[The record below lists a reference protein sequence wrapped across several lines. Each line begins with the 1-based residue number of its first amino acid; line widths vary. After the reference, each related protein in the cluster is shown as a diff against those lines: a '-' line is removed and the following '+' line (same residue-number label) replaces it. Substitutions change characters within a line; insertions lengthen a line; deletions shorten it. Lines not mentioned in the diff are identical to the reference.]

1 MLYYQIALTN
11 VPFDNSYKNVIH
23 FEDRSEQETF
33 FNVSSLFSS
42 STPKVN
48 FNVGSL
54 YATNVSYDGVP
65 TDSINELLSKNY
77 CIIKDNSP
85 NKTLNY
91 YYYFVTE
98 ARQDCENRIL
108 LSLELDIF
116 QTYYIDIT
124 FGDCLINKAN
134 LNRFIE
140 KTGDS
145 TKVLFDG
152 TTTSKLF
159 EREDIQ
165 NVAKRMTKRT
175 AVSLYKD
182 NVVGNWFNDNI
193 QNWVYIYVAPY
204 TTAERTTGT
213 LGVNTLTK
221 SEAVS
226 NTLTF
231 ADITAGTGS
240 TSCSPIPIRISGE
253 AGRLPSGFSVFCYPI
268 YKRSYKI
275 LFKNSNIKGGLDG
288 TTQYDVVWGD
298 TSQSSATYDYQTVL
312 ERFQKSNNGASYI
325 QSVKVSTMPPFDPN
339 NLPTTLPISTS
350 DENLV
355 YNLSD
360 ANVVSTGSSHFLI
373 NPFIQSSG
381 SANGVGIYGLSYD
394 NGLNSRLYFGISEI
408 EFQTNEINQSVYT
421 VSKDY
426 EFLKSSIVGADKDVK
441 FNPKLLSTDYFE
453 LKISDAGED
462 GFVYDY
468 QKLHAK
474 SFYVKYSES
483 FTPDI
488 AKKYIRIDTQTNAG
502 LYQGDNDKNLV
513 GFVNSNDNSLVL
525 STTQYQ
531 QMLASNKNY
540 FLQNS
545 VNRSADVGKSVTG
558 ILGGIAGGFISGGI
572 GGAIVGGIGGA
583 IKTGINYEQSRIQEK
598 LTQDNMI
605 SAPASI
611 RGAQGNVIFD
621 NMFSKNGIIVEEWD
635 ILDNEKEM
643 INDYMCMFGYTYN
656 RIDNIKNVDNIRK
669 YYNYVRADVEVISGT
684 TTNVSEKVHQK
695 FKEQFAKGVRFWNVV
710 NGEVNFNYDK
720 ENYEK
725 WLEE

>member
-98 ARQDCENRIL
+98 ARQDCDNRIL

-124 FGDCLINKAN
+124 FGDCLINKAH

-140 KTGDS
+140 DTNDS

-159 EREDIQ
+159 EREDIKD
-165 NVAKRMTKRT
+165 VAKRLTNRERININNHNQNTLDKWLDEYVYAWVYLYLDPTQTYNCRRPDNTAYTTKFSQILHQSQSYDTSSATSISDLQCIPSNMACLCFPIFRKGTSLKVVPYT
-175 AVSLYKD
+175 ADYGDDGIYLSENGLEYYLSNNGEYSHVYATKVSY
-182 NVVGNWFNDNI
+182 VPPFNSDNI
-193 QNWVYIYVAPY
+193 NYDIS
-204 TTAERTTGT
+204 TTTIGGVVVESLRIKATSSGYKFNNVSAVGFYSGSSNPPHGM
-213 LGVNTLTK
+213 LHVNIQVNTLKTK
-221 SEAVS
+221 DIELSTEFEFNKSDIIGANK
-226 NTLTF
+226 NT
-231 ADITAGTGS
+231 
-240 TSCSPIPIRISGE
+240 
-253 AGRLPSGFSVFCYPI
+253 
-268 YKRSYKI
+268 
-275 LFKNSNIKGGLDG
+275 
-288 TTQYDVVWGD
+288 
-298 TSQSSATYDYQTVL
+298 
-312 ERFQKSNNGASYI
+312 
-325 QSVKVSTMPPFDPN
+325 
-339 NLPTTLPISTS
+339 
-350 DENLV
+350 
-355 YNLSD
+355 
-360 ANVVSTGSSHFLI
+360 
-373 NPFIQSSG
+373 
-381 SANGVGIYGLSYD
+381 
-394 NGLNSRLYFGISEI
+394 
-408 EFQTNEINQSVYT
+408 
-421 VSKDY
+421 
-426 EFLKSSIVGADKDVK
+426 K
-441 FNPKLLSTDYFE
+441 FNPKLLSSDYKEIKITDSTENSFN
-453 LKISDAGED
+453 
-462 GFVYDY
+462 YDL
-468 QKLHAK
+468 QKLNRSK
-474 SFYVKYSES
+474 FEILCSES
-483 FTPDI
+483 FTPDTT
-488 AKKYIRIDTQTNAG
+488 KRYLRIDNSDGGVYIEDTN
-502 LYQGDNDKNLV
+502 NNLTGIV
-513 GFVNSNDNSLVL
+513 ISNDDSLVMP
-525 STTQYQ
+525 TTAFAD
-531 QMLASNKNY
+531 MLAQNKN
-540 FLQNS
+540 FFIQNA
-545 VNRSADVGKSVTG
+545 VNRQTQRQHEALTFGTDLANKN
-558 ILGGIAGGFISGGI
+558 F
-572 GGAIVGGIGGA
+572 GGALTSMLSSA
-583 IKTGINYEQSRIQEK
+583 IDINKSKIMEN
-598 LTQDNMI
+598 LTVDNLKN
-605 SAPASI
+605 APASI
-611 RGAQGNVIFD
+611 QGAQGNVIFT
-621 NMFSKNGIIVEEWD
+621 NLYSEYGIFIEEYD
-635 ILDNEKEM
+635 ILPNEKEM